1 MDPIDRRRPLRVR
14 PMLGT
19 RIDVLTR
26 LDGAIRLA
34 QPRLTAPN
42 VSLRYV
48 PDRRVLDPESV
59 AAYLSHIARTLWPG
73 PEELA
78 LAILDDINNE
88 AVPRWIQ
95 VRITAQSP
103 GGLDHRVVV
112 EDRQPQWRPDWSG
125 APVGDT
131 GAP

>member
-1 MDPIDRRRPLRVR
+1 MDI
-14 PMLGT
+14 
-19 RIDVLTR
+19 LTR
-26 LDGAIRLA
+26 LDGAIPLA
-34 QPRLTAPN
+34 QRHITAPKI
-42 VSLRYV
+42 SLRYV

-59 AAYLSHIARTLWPG
+59 AVYLSHLAREIWAG

-95 VRITAQSP
+95 VRVTAHAP

-112 EDRQPQWRPDWSG
+112 EDHQPQWRPSWSG